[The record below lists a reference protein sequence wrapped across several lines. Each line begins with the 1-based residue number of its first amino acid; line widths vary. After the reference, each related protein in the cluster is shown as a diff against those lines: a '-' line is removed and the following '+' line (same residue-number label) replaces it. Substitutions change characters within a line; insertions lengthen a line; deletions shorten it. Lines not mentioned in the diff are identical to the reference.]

1 MSEQD
6 GRLTLKQVLDAAIQ
20 IEQAAAGLYRR
31 LHARFSHHPR
41 SAALW
46 EAMAADEDGHARF
59 LREVEARSPG
69 EILALPATAETVAK
83 VLRVSRLSGQD
94 LLSPIR
100 TLRDAYDV
108 AHQLESSEI
117 NAILEF
123 LVTEA
128 LPGDFEPEFIRGHIT
143 AHQQRLTDFRQ
154 STNPSTWTRVT
165 ARTSSP

>member
-1 MSEQD
+1 MSERD
-6 GRLTLKQVLDAAIQ
+6 GRLTLQQVLDRAIQ
-20 IEQAAAGLYRR
+20 LEEAVADLYRR
-31 LHARFSHHPR
+31 LQACFSHHPQ

-46 EAMAADEDGHARF
+46 EAMAADEDGHAHF
-59 LREVEARSPG
+59 LREVQARSPG
-69 EILALPATAETVAK
+69 EILAQQATAETAAR
-83 VLRVSRLSGQD
+83 VLRVSRLVGQD
-94 LLSPIR
+94 LLGPIR

-128 LPGDFEPEFIRGHIT
+128 LPGDFEAEFIRDHIT

-154 STNPSTWTRVT
+154 SADPSTWTRVT